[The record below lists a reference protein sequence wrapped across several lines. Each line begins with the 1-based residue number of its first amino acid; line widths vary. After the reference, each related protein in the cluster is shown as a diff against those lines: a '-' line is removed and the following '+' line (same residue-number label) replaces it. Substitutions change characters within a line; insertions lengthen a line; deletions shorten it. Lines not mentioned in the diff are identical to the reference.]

1 MPLRASSVLLLAA
14 ILLSAA
20 PRESAAAAPF
30 RLGGD
35 ERLLVLAPHP
45 DDETLGA
52 GGLIQEALALDMP
65 VRVCFFTMGDNDE
78 IAYLFT
84 RRHPDSTPGAA
95 RALGGH
101 RQNEAAAA
109 ARQLGLP
116 TNDVVYLGYPDYGTL
131 AIWEKHWRTVPPF
144 RSVLTR
150 AAAVPYDRAL
160 TPGSAYAGEDILDD
174 LEEVIRDFRPTHVL
188 VSHPAD
194 HNVDHR
200 ALHLFAR
207 VALWNLAGD
216 GIAPEL
222 LAYPAHF
229 TQWPEPRRYHP
240 MRPASPPH
248 FLDGG
253 AGWLEYVLAP
263 FQVSNKFAAIRRH
276 HSQYRYA
283 SNYLDSLIRK
293 SEIFAPIPDLA
304 LPGGI
309 GSAAI
314 DEEDVSQFRPDGD
327 LFGELSRLSEQWTA
341 IAEQNAAETAAL
353 GGDDNDLLR
362 CSVSGD
368 GDSLALAFQFQNP
381 LSPAAALTLH
391 VFGYRADV
399 PFGEMPK
406 IYVKATPGR
415 IAAVYDL
422 KEKRPEDSVEL
433 VPGGGDQIALRVPYA
448 FLGDPEK
455 ILFGAR
461 LSKGTLP
468 VDWAAWRVIDLAGA
482 PVPPPPPPTTGAEP
496 PPPPP
501 PPAGPAPAPVTAP
514 PPPPAAEEPA
524 ATGPAAQKP
533 AALVPRVNLP
543 KKPIPARTEADE
555 PVMW

>member
-1 MPLRASSVLLLAA
+1 MPLRSIPVLLLAA
-14 ILLSAA
+14 LLLSAA
-20 PRESAAAAPF
+20 ARESAAAAPF

-45 DDETLGA
+45 GDETLGA
-52 GGLIQEALALDMP
+52 GGLIQEALALDVP
-65 VRVCFFTMGDNDE
+65 VRVCFFTMGDNNE

-84 RRHPDSTPGAA
+84 RKHPDSMPGAM
-95 RALGGH
+95 RSLGDR

-109 ARQLGLP
+109 ARQLGLS

-131 AIWEKHWRTVPPF
+131 AIWETHWRTVPPF

-150 AAAVPYDRAL
+150 ATAVPYDRAL
-160 TPGSAYAGEDILDD
+160 TPGSAHAGEDILDD
-174 LEEVIRDFRPTHVL
+174 LEEVIRDFNPTHVL

-207 VALWNLAGD
+207 VALWNLAAD
-216 GIAPEL
+216 GIAPEI
-222 LAYPAHF
+222 LAYPVHF

-248 FLDGG
+248 FLDAGT
-253 AGWLEYVLAP
+253 GWLEYVLAP

-283 SNYLDSLIRK
+283 SNYIDSLIRK
-293 SEIFAPIPDLA
+293 SEIFAPILDLA
-304 LPGGI
+304 LPGGA
-309 GSAAI
+309 GTADI
-314 DEEDVSQFRPDGD
+314 DEEDASQFRPDGD

-353 GGDDNDLLR
+353 GDDDNDLLL

-368 GDSLALAFQFQNP
+368 GVSLALSFQFQKP
-381 LSPAAALTLH
+381 ISPATALSIH

-406 IYVKATPGR
+406 ICVAATPKK
-415 IAAVYDL
+415 ILAVRDL
-422 KEKRPEDSVEL
+422 KKKLPEDFVEL
-433 VPGGGDQIALRVPYA
+433 VPGGSDAIALRVPYA
-448 FLGDPEK
+448 LLGDPEK

-468 VDWAAWRVIDLAGA
+468 VDWAAWRALDLAGA
-482 PVPPPPPPTTGAEP
+482 PWPPPPPAAPAVE
-496 PPPPP
+496 PPP
-501 PPAGPAPAPVTAP
+501 PPAGPGPAPETAP
-514 PPPPAAEEPA
+514 PPPVEEPPA
-524 ATGPAAQKP
+524 ERPAAQTP
-533 AALVPRVNLP
+533 APLVPRVNLP
-543 KKPIPARTEADE
+543 KKPIPERTEADE